1 MNKLDKEARS
11 PERIGKGQQTSIGI
25 QWNSLCWKKNL
36 YSKQQ
41 EDTRASLTRKS
52 QSSRCRTSR
61 TIKDAQVN
69 QKELLVARDKR
80 KHQEICSRIY
90 EMLAKQSS
98 AYKES

>member
-1 MNKLDKEARS
+1 MNKPDKGTRS
-11 PERIGKGQQTSIGI
+11 PERIGKGQQTSIGR

-41 EDTRASLTRKS
+41 EDTRVSLTRK
-52 QSSRCRTSR
+52 SSRCRTSR

-80 KHQEICSRIY
+80 RYQEICSRIY

>member
-1 MNKLDKEARS
+1 MNKPDKGTRS
-11 PERIGKGQQTSIGI
+11 LERIGKGQQTSIGI

-41 EDTRASLTRKS
+41 EDIRASLTRKS
-52 QSSRCRTSR
+52 QFSRCRISR
-61 TIKDAQVN
+61 TIKDTQVN

-80 KHQEICSRIY
+80 RHQEICLRIY
-90 EMLAKQSS
+90 EILAKQSS